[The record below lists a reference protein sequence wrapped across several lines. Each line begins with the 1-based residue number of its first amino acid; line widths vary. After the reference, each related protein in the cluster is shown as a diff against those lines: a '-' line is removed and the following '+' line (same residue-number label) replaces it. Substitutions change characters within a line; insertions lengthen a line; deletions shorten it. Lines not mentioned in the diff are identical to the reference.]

1 MEVEGIDRVV
11 VAVRDLDVASRFFSD
26 LLGLRFDKE
35 RIDEEQE
42 VKYTRSAVGLELV
55 QSISPDGA
63 VARFIE
69 KRGEGLYAIMF
80 KVSDIGLAAEEMQKK
95 GLQMVANPI
104 SGGLEEA
111 CYHPRDSHGTMII
124 LCQYESKHGATI
136 AESQN

>member
-1 MEVEGIDRVV
+1 MEVERIDRVV
-11 VAVRDLDVASRFFSD
+11 VAVRDLGVASKFFSE
-26 LLGLRFDKE
+26 LLGLRFGKE
-35 RIDEEQE
+35 RIDEGQE

-55 QSISPDGA
+55 QSTSPDGA
-63 VARFIE
+63 VARFVE
-69 KRGEGLYAIMF
+69 KRGEGLFAIIL

-95 GLQMVANPI
+95 GLQLVANSI

-111 CYHPRDSHGTMII
+111 CFHPGGSHGTMIM